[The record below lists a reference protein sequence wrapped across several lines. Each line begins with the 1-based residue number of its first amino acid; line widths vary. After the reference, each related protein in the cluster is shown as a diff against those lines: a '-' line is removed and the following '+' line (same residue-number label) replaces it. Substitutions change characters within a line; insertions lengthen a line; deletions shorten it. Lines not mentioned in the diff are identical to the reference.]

1 MAPKAIN
8 YKSGSIIYFKGDVG
22 DKVYIL
28 NSGKVSLNYLD
39 IETGQEIHELIKT
52 GEFFGVKSALGRY
65 PREETAL
72 VLQDSTVIGF
82 AVPEFEALAAQN
94 TRVIIKMLKVFSN
107 QLRRIHKR
115 VQTLLNVEELGKPE
129 TGLYKIG
136 EYYLGNR
143 QYTQALYAYKRYLV
157 YYPSGT
163 HSADVTRKIEL
174 TEEYLSKYGQ
184 GKGPEANP
192 EAEGTPAPVP
202 RAGREPAMAAQA
214 APAAQPGLQTGDRFG
229 PGAAEPDRAAGGAAG
244 ARRPAGDA
252 DGGGGARAPSREL
265 SDAAKAYYNAVSL
278 VSQQKYQE
286 AFQEFQQIAGSD
298 KDAEYSSKS
307 QFEMGRCLYFL
318 GQKDACIRTFTQLVQ
333 KYPKHPELKEALF
346 YVGRC
351 YEDKGD
357 KARAKGFYGKILTMV
372 TEEDPLYRKARKAL
386 KSIGA

>member
-8 YKSGSIIYFKGDVG
+8 YKTNSIIYFKGDAG
-22 DKVYIL
+22 DKVFIL
-28 NSGKVSLNYLD
+28 NSGKVSLNYTD

-65 PREETAL
+65 SREETAV

-82 AVPEFEALAAQN
+82 SVPEFEALSAQN
-94 TRVIIKMLKVFSN
+94 TRVVIKMLKVFSN

-115 VQTLLNVEELGKPE
+115 VQTLLNVEEQGKPE
-129 TGLYKIG
+129 TGLYRIG
-136 EYYLGNR
+136 EYYLKNR

-163 HSADVTRKIEL
+163 HAADVTRKMET

-184 GKGPEANP
+184 GKGPEPRADADRP
-192 EAEGTPAPVP
+192 SAPPPRASREAAPARAAVGGGDEKAEPGAEGGG
-202 RAGREPAMAAQA
+202 GREP
-214 APAAQPGLQTGDRFG
+214 
-229 PGAAEPDRAAGGAAG
+229 E
-244 ARRPAGDA
+244 RPAT
-252 DGGGGARAPSREL
+252 GGGGSREL
-265 SDAAKAYYNAVSL
+265 SEVAKSYYNAVSL

-286 AFQEFQQIAGSD
+286 AFQDFQKIAAGSS
-298 KDAEYSSKS
+298 DAEYTAKS
-307 QFEMGRCLYFL
+307 QFEMGRCLYYL
-318 GQKDACIRTFTQLVQ
+318 GQKDGCIRTFTQLVQ

-346 YVGRC
+346 FVGRC

-372 TEEDPLYRKARKAL
+372 TEEDPLYRKTRKAL